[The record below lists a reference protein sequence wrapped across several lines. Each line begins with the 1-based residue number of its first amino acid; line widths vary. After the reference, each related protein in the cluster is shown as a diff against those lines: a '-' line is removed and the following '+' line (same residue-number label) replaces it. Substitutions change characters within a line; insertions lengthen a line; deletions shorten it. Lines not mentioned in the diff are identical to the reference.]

1 MHTDVWSPPSVL
13 IDPSS
18 SLMILYILNYLD
30 RQNIASAKLDTL
42 VKDLKLTPVQYS
54 TCISC
59 LFAGY
64 IAFQVRVEPPRCSA
78 SLTDHSS
85 DRFPAT

>member
-1 MHTDVWSPPSVL
+1 
-13 IDPSS
+13 
-18 SLMILYILNYLD
+18 MILYILNYLD

-64 IAFQVRVEPPRCSA
+64 IAFQVRLCFGKQAMFAKSYADQSVRRC
-78 SLTDHSS
+78 
-85 DRFPAT
+85 PAI